1 VSAGLQ
7 SLLDEGVKAGAF
19 PSAQAVVLHRGAC
32 AFSGTA
38 GPVSADTA
46 FDLASLTKVMCTTA
60 LFLRGWGQGRLGP
73 STPLARLFPGTPAAE
88 AGVTLADLLYHRSGL
103 PAWLPYF
110 ARVMPAVPELFD
122 PATPRAT
129 WEEVR
134 SEVRKAVVAC
144 GLRRPRGAEAVYSD
158 VGFLQL
164 GFALEELLGA
174 PLDALFAE
182 HVAGPLGLA
191 ASFRRITAR
200 LPGEGIPQTGN
211 TRPREPAPGQ
221 ETMWTPFPVRPSSP
235 GEVDDDNAWVLDGVA
250 GHAGLFASASDVARF
265 GQAVLEEFDGAGRLA
280 PAPLW
285 SLALAQDLQVP
296 GSSRAL
302 GFDTP
307 APPASAGTF
316 IGNVPPGAVG
326 HTGFTGTSLWVDV
339 GRQLVIALTTN
350 RTAHGRHNLALR
362 EFRPRF
368 HDAAVRALSLESP
381 SP

>member
-1 VSAGLQ
+1 VSHPLQ
-7 SLLDEGVKAGAF
+7 QLLDAGVQDGAF
-19 PSAQAVVLHRGAC
+19 PAAQAVVLHRGAQ

-38 GPVSADTA
+38 GPVDDQTP

-60 LFLRGWGQGRLGP
+60 LFLRGWGQGRVGP
-73 STPLARLFPGTPAAE
+73 STPLSRLFPGTPAAE

-129 WEEVR
+129 WEEVHA
-134 SEVRKAVVAC
+134 EVRKAVLAC
-144 GLRRPRGAEAVYSD
+144 GLRRPRSIEAVYSD

-164 GFALEELLGA
+164 GFALEQVLGA
-174 PLDALFAE
+174 PLDVLFAE
-182 HVAGPLGLA
+182 HVAAPLGLT
-191 ASFRRITAR
+191 STFRRITAQA
-200 LPGEGIPQTGN
+200 PGDGLPQTGS

-221 ETMWTPFPVRPSSP
+221 ETMWTPFPVRPSRP

-250 GHAGLFASASDVARF
+250 GHAGLFGPAEDVARF
-265 GQAVLEEFDGAGRLA
+265 GQAVLDELAGAGRLA

-285 SLALAQDLQVP
+285 RLALAPDAQVP

-307 APPASAGTF
+307 APPASAGTHV
-316 IGNVPPGAVG
+316 GNLPPGAVG
-326 HTGFTGTSLWVDV
+326 HTGFTGVSLWVDL
-339 GRQLVIALTTN
+339 GRQLVVALTTN
-350 RTAHGRHNLALR
+350 RTAHGRGNLALR
-362 EFRPRF
+362 DFRPRF
-368 HDAAVRALSLESP
+368 HDAAVRALSLEGSP
-381 SP
+381 A

>member
-1 VSAGLQ
+1 V
-7 SLLDEGVKAGAF
+7 E
-19 PSAQAVVLHRGAC
+19 
-32 AFSGTA
+32 
-38 GPVSADTA
+38 ADTP
-46 FDLASLTKVMCTTA
+46 FDLASLTKVMCTTT
-60 LFLRGWGQGRLGP
+60 LFLRAWGQGRAGP

-88 AGVTLADLLYHRSGL
+88 AGVTMADLLYHRSGL

-122 PATPRAT
+122 PSTPRAT

-134 SEVRKAVVAC
+134 AEVRKAVLSC

-191 ASFRRITAR
+191 ASFRRVTAR
-200 LPGEGIPQTGN
+200 LPGEDVPRTGS

-221 ETMWTPFPVRPSSP
+221 ESMWTPFPVRSGHP

-250 GHAGLFASASDVARF
+250 GHAGLFGSASDVARF
-265 GQAVLEEFDGAGRLA
+265 GQAVLDELAGAGRIA

-285 SLALAQDLQVP
+285 SLALAKDLQVP

-307 APPASAGTF
+307 APASSAGTLV
-316 IGNVPPGAVG
+316 GNVPPGAVG

-339 GRQLVIALTTN
+339 GRQLVVALVTN

-362 EFRPRF
+362 DFRPRF
-368 HDAAVRALSLESP
+368 HDAVVRALSLESP

>member
-1 VSAGLQ
+1 MIPTIQA
-7 SLLDEGVKAGAF
+7 LLDAGVKEGTFPAG
-19 PSAQAVVLHRGAC
+19 QAVVLQRGARV
-32 AFSGTA
+32 FSGTA
-38 GPVSADTA
+38 GPVDEATP

-60 LFLRGWGQGRLGP
+60 LFLRGWAQGRVGP
-73 STPLARLFPGTPAAE
+73 NTPLARLFPGTPAAE
-88 AGVTLADLLYHRSGL
+88 AGITLADLLYHRAGL

-122 PATPRAT
+122 ADTPRAT

-134 SEVRKAVVAC
+134 AEVRKAVLGC

-164 GFALEELLGA
+164 GFALEDMLGA

-182 HVAGPLGLA
+182 HVARPLGLA
-191 ASFRRITAR
+191 ASFRRISAR
-200 LPGEGIPQTGN
+200 LPGEALPQTGSI
-211 TRPREPAPGQ
+211 RPREPAPGQ
-221 ETMWTPFPVRPSSP
+221 ETMWTPFPVRPSRA
-235 GEVDDDNAWVLDGVA
+235 GEVDDDNAWILDGVA
-250 GHAGLFASASDVARF
+250 GHAGLFGSASDVARF
-265 GQAVLEEFDGAGRLA
+265 GQAVLEEVSGAGRIA

-285 SLALAQDLQVP
+285 ALALARDGQVP

-316 IGNVPPGAVG
+316 IGSVPPGAVG

-339 GRQLVIALTTN
+339 GRELVVALVTN
-350 RTAHGRHNLALR
+350 RTAHGRQNVSIR

-368 HDAAVRALSLESP
+368 HDAVVRALSLESP
-381 SP
+381 SA

>member
-1 VSAGLQ
+1 MSDPLQ
-7 SLLDEGVKAGAF
+7 VLLDAGVKEGAF
-19 PSAQAVVLHRGAC
+19 PSAQAVVLHRGAEV
-32 AFSGTA
+32 FSGTA
-38 GPVSADTA
+38 GPVDAATP

-60 LFLRGWGQGRLGP
+60 LFLRGWGQGRVGP
-73 STPLARLFPGTPAAE
+73 STPLSRLFPGTPAAE

-122 PATPRAT
+122 AATPRAT

-134 SEVRKAVVAC
+134 AEVRKAVLAC
-144 GLRRPRGAEAVYSD
+144 GLRRPRGTEAVYSD

-164 GFALEELLGA
+164 GFALEVLLGA

-182 HVAGPLGLA
+182 QVAGPLGL
-191 ASFRRITAR
+191 SSTFRRITAQLR
-200 LPGEGIPQTGN
+200 GDQLPQTGG

-221 ETMWTPFPVRPSSP
+221 ETMWTPFPVRSSRP

-250 GHAGLFASASDVARF
+250 AHAGLFGPAEDVARF
-265 GQAVLEEFDGAGRLA
+265 GQMLLEELAGAGRIA

-285 SLALAQDLQVP
+285 AMALARDGQVP

-316 IGNVPPGAVG
+316 IGNLAPGAVG
-326 HTGFTGTSLWVDV
+326 HTGFTGTSLWVDL
-339 GRQLVIALTTN
+339 GRQLVVALTTN
-350 RTAHGRHNLALR
+350 RTAHGRGNLALR
-362 EFRPRF
+362 DFRPRF
-368 HDAAVRALSLESP
+368 HDAVVRALSLESP